1 MIPLATHQRVWSWLC
16 VESVESGTQSQK
28 NHKKMFAMFAF
39 MAHVAVI
46 MSSAAFVMEYARTD
60 LSGSLH
66 ALLHLT
72 AFVGMAYV
80 LVIAFMSRDKITAI
94 FENSVEIYT
103 KCKNSA
109 QYFSGGGFSLTFEW
123 NRMRL

>member
-16 VESVESGTQSQK
+16 VESVESGAQSQK
-28 NHKKMFAMFAF
+28 NYNKMFAMFAF

-46 MSSAAFVMEYARTD
+46 MASAAFAMEYARTD

-72 AFVGMAYV
+72 AFMGMAYV
-80 LVIAFMSRDKITAI
+80 LVIAFMSRNKITAI
-94 FENSVEIYT
+94 FENLVEIYT
-103 KCKNSA
+103 KCKYSA
-109 QYFSGGGFSLTFEW
+109 RCFGEGRFSLTFEW
-123 NRMRL
+123 NRMRI